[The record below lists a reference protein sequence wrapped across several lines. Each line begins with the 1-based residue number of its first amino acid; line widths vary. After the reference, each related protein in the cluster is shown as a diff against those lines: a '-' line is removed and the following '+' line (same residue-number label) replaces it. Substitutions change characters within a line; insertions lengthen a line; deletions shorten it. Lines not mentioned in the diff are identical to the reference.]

1 MFSNIVRTCLPNLNM
16 LFVCFLRWEGAEQ
29 HAIIPVLAA
38 GVTGVGGR
46 RGSMSKSTN
55 YSSSQGSSWNTLK
68 NKILI
73 LRGIVV
79 AIKIFSRIV
88 IAKII
93 IWRCHVDISSSWV
106 NINHRILVKVDSRG
120 DYANMGSSNNDFGND
135 DPADYFDHDY
145 NALQDQYFVFWRC
158 FTKNLVMKNKLWTS
172 TLIPSCHQPQWN
184 PHQHPELG
192 RTHAVLQP
200 FCFFLADQFL

>member
-1 MFSNIVRTCLPNLNM
+1 MSRIQHLTTHTYSRCCPGFKPHQVISWMVRRNSMQASHFM
-16 LFVCFLRWEGAEQ
+16 LLVC
-29 HAIIPVLAA
+29 
-38 GVTGVGGR
+38 GVGGR

-93 IWRCHVDISSSWV
+93 IWRCHVGISSSWV
-106 NINHRILVKVDSRG
+106 NINHMILVKVDSRG

-184 PHQHPELG
+184 PHQQPELG
-192 RTHAVLQP
+192 EGHMRCSNLFV
-200 FCFFLADQFL
+200 FS